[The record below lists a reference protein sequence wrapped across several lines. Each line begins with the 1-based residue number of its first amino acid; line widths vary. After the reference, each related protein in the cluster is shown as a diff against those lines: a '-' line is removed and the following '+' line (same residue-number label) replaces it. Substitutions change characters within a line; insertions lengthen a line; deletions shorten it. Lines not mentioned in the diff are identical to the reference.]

1 MSQPT
6 NVVDLVT
13 RQVLERLPEWA
24 GHQVD
29 RALADARAEARARFE
44 EFLADLETTGPA
56 PAAPPEVKSDARD
69 RAQRTAIQGAVATVV
84 VAVLLAIAG
93 VVGGSG
99 FDFTSGEAWK
109 TVLGAALGAV
119 VAAGT
124 AYVQRLISPPRN
136 QVAEDPE
143 R

>member
-13 RQVLERLPEWA
+13 RQVLEQLPQWA
-24 GHQVD
+24 GRQVD
-29 RALADARAEARARFE
+29 RALADARAEASAQFAQ
-44 EFLADLETTGPA
+44 FLADLETSGPA
-56 PAAPPEVKSDARD
+56 PAAPVEVKSDARD
-69 RAQRTAIQGAVATVV
+69 RAQRTAIQGVVATVV
-84 VAVLLAIAG
+84 VGVLLAVAG
-93 VVGGSG
+93 VIGDG

-124 AYVQRLISPPRN
+124 AYVQRLVSPPRN
-136 QVAEDPE
+136 QLPEDAE